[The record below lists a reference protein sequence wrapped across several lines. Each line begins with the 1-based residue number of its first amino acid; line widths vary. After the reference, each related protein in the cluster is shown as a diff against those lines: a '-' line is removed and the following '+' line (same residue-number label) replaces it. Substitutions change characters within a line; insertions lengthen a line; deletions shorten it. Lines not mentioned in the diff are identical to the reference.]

1 MAYATAAYTAW
12 GLFPL
17 YFRQLAQVSA
27 LEVIAHRTLWSMLF
41 VALVLLVRRQWAWL
55 APLLRQPRLL
65 AVSALSALLLSA
77 NWLLYVWAVNNGHV
91 LDASLG
97 YFILPL
103 INVALGYAVLGERPR
118 RGQWAAVAVAACGVL
133 WLALQ
138 AGRLPWIG
146 LAIALTFGG
155 YGLLR
160 KTAPLGALEGLA
172 LETTLLTPLALALL
186 AWWAGQGTAAWTQA
200 GAADW
205 LWLLA
210 AGPITAVPLLLFA
223 AGARRVP
230 LATLGLLQYI
240 SPSLQFLLGVA
251 LMGESVQPARLLGF
265 ALIWTALALFALEGA
280 WQRRAATV

>member
-1 MAYATAAYTAW
+1 M
-12 GLFPL
+12 
-17 YFRQLAQVSA
+17 SA